1 MEDTEGNNSLLFPT
15 TQQLELWR
23 KATNSNGGLNEY
35 REWIL
40 TGFAAGNASLIEYE
54 DVSK

>member
-40 TGFAAGNASLIEYE
+40 TGFAAGNASLSEYE
-54 DVSK
+54 DVGK